1 MQSRNSLFHIYMY
14 IIRRYIR
21 FISQIASTKP
31 AQPSPMIDQRR
42 ANFRQLTCPS
52 AAELSAPG
60 ISVPSS
66 DPAALIGSPSAR
78 RILTAA
84 DVSVRRDR
92 AMPTLA
98 LAAPGIR
105 EELVRALADAGV
117 KELTPIQSECLPH
130 CLAGSDVLAK
140 AKTGTGKTFAFL
152 LPTFEL
158 LARSNSRRP
167 LPSGV
172 DPVRALVLS
181 SARELGTQI
190 VTQAEKLAASL
201 PQYNVETIM
210 GASSVTPQRERLD
223 PSIAERFSAQYG
235 GVVDVMV
242 ATPGRLI
249 EHLHSTSGF
258 AARLAGVEV
267 LILDECDMLLDGGFQ
282 RDIEEIISALP
293 AGRQTL
299 CFSATVPEKMLAV
312 LGLALR
318 PDHVVVDCV
327 GEVTADSQ
335 IVQRVLVHPLE
346 RSLVALYA
354 LIREEMASHPDTY
367 KVMAF
372 LPTARQVQF
381 STLCLVEMG
390 IAVLEI
396 HSRRTAT
403 ERSYASD
410 TFRKHTK
417 QVLLS
422 SDVSA
427 RGVDYPDVTLV
438 LQVGSPATRDVY
450 VQRIGRTG
458 RAGASGAAILLL
470 CEYEKSFLST
480 LKGLPIEHMASDNL
494 GSVEEMRAVR
504 AAAARVDDEVATQ
517 TYRAWIVA
525 MNGQRKALKWSK
537 PDIVTNANLY
547 AREVLGRTAIPTL
560 PRKTAVECALVGLAG
575 LNIEETPSDADAAA
589 EAKAEAAPQLELVVK
604 FDFAA
609 LGLAF
614 KKDAMAAKA
623 AIVALTEPES
633 IALQAS
639 LDSIGEAMVGGYRIT
654 PLMVTLRMVEK
665 RLSKNESSSSVS
677 SLAKSRNASSASLA
691 TTCTDPDSLGSAAP
705 SRVGSAVDLSDVSAE
720 PPAQST
726 TKKKASPEEVKA
738 ATARVAAAG
747 AALKEAMAAAAA
759 AGLDAASDGAVIAAQ
774 AAMNEAKE
782 AKSILMMGGSRKM

>member
-1 MQSRNSLFHIYMY
+1 
-14 IIRRYIR
+14 
-21 FISQIASTKP
+21 
-31 AQPSPMIDQRR
+31 
-42 ANFRQLTCPS
+42 
-52 AAELSAPG
+52 
-60 ISVPSS
+60 
-66 DPAALIGSPSAR
+66 
-78 RILTAA
+78 
-84 DVSVRRDR
+84 
-92 AMPTLA
+92 MPTLA

-152 LPTFEL
+152 LPTFER

-547 AREVLGRTAIPTL
+547 AREVLGRTTIPTL
-560 PRKTAVECALVGLAG
+560 PRKAAVECALVGLAG

-759 AGLDAASDGAVIAAQ
+759 AGLDAASDGAVLAAQ

>member
-1 MQSRNSLFHIYMY
+1 
-14 IIRRYIR
+14 
-21 FISQIASTKP
+21 
-31 AQPSPMIDQRR
+31 
-42 ANFRQLTCPS
+42 
-52 AAELSAPG
+52 
-60 ISVPSS
+60 
-66 DPAALIGSPSAR
+66 
-78 RILTAA
+78 
-84 DVSVRRDR
+84 
-92 AMPTLA
+92 MPTLA
-98 LAAPGIR
+98 LVSGIR
-105 EELVRALADAGV
+105 KELVQALADAGV

-152 LPTFEL
+152 LPTFER

-249 EHLHSTSGF
+249 EHLHTTSGF
-258 AARLAGVEV
+258 AARLAGIEV

-327 GEVTADSQ
+327 GEVTAEAHSQ
-335 IVQRVLVHPLE
+335 IVQRVHVHPLE

-354 LIREEMASHPDTY
+354 LIREEMARHPVTY
-367 KVMAF
+367 KVLAF

-390 IAVLEI
+390 IASLEI
-396 HSRRTAT
+396 HSRRSAT

-410 TFRKHTK
+410 TFRQHTK

-438 LQVGSPATRDVY
+438 LQVGAPASRDVY

-470 CEYEKSFLST
+470 CEYEKNFLST
-480 LKGLPIEHMASDNL
+480 LNGLPIEPMASDNL
-494 GSVEEMRAVR
+494 GGVEEMRAVR
-504 AAAARVDDEVATQ
+504 AAAARVDGEVATQ

-525 MNGQRKALKWSK
+525 MNGQRKSLKWSK
-537 PDIVTNANLY
+537 QDIVTNANLY
-547 AREVLGRTAIPTL
+547 AREVLGREATPTL
-560 PRKTAVECALVGLAG
+560 PRKAAVECALVGLAG
-575 LNIEETPSDADAAA
+575 LVIEDTPSDADAA

-639 LDSIGEAMVGGYRIT
+639 LDSIGEAMVGGYKIT

-665 RLSKNESSSSVS
+665 RMSKNESSSSVS
-677 SLAKSRNASSASLA
+677 SLGKSRNASSASLA
-691 TTCTDPDSLGSAAP
+691 TTCTDADSAMP
-705 SRVGSAVDLSDVSAE
+705 SRVGSAVDLSDVKLVSDVEAE
-720 PPAQST
+720 PPAQSN
-726 TKKKASPEEVKA
+726 TKKKASPEEIKA
-738 ATARVAAAG
+738 ATAQVAAAG

-759 AGLDAASDGAVIAAQ
+759 AGLDAASDGAVLAAQ
-774 AAMNEAKE
+774 AAMHEAKE

>member
-1 MQSRNSLFHIYMY
+1 
-14 IIRRYIR
+14 
-21 FISQIASTKP
+21 
-31 AQPSPMIDQRR
+31 
-42 ANFRQLTCPS
+42 
-52 AAELSAPG
+52 
-60 ISVPSS
+60 
-66 DPAALIGSPSAR
+66 
-78 RILTAA
+78 
-84 DVSVRRDR
+84 
-92 AMPTLA
+92 MPTLA
-98 LAAPGIR
+98 LVSPPGIR
-105 EELVRALADAGV
+105 KELVQALADAGV

-152 LPTFEL
+152 LPTFER

-249 EHLHSTSGF
+249 EHLHTTSGF
-258 AARLAGVEV
+258 AARLAGIEV

-327 GEVTADSQ
+327 GEVTADAHSQ
-335 IVQRVLVHPLE
+335 IVQRVYVHPLE

-354 LIREEMASHPDTY
+354 LIREEMARHPVTY
-367 KVMAF
+367 KVLAF

-390 IAVLEI
+390 IATLEI
-396 HSRRTAT
+396 HSRRSAT
-403 ERSYASD
+403 ERSYASE
-410 TFRKHTK
+410 TFRQHTK

-438 LQVGSPATRDVY
+438 LQVGAPASRDVY

-470 CEYEKSFLST
+470 CEYEKNFLST
-480 LKGLPIEHMASDNL
+480 LNGLPIEPMASDNL
-494 GSVEEMRAVR
+494 GGVEEMRAVR
-504 AAAARVDDEVATQ
+504 AAAARVDGEVATQ

-525 MNGQRKALKWSK
+525 MNGQRKSLKWSK
-537 PDIVTNANLY
+537 QDVVTNANLY
-547 AREVLGRTAIPTL
+547 AREVLGREATPTL
-560 PRKTAVECALVGLAG
+560 PRKAAVECALVGLAG
-575 LNIEETPSDADAAA
+575 LVIEDADADADAA

-639 LDSIGEAMVGGYRIT
+639 LDSIGEAMVGGYKIT

-665 RLSKNESSSSVS
+665 RMSKNESSSSVS
-677 SLAKSRNASSASLA
+677 SLGKSRNASSASLA
-691 TTCTDPDSLGSAAP
+691 TTCTDADSAMP
-705 SRVGSAVDLSDVSAE
+705 SRVGSAVDLSDVKLVSDVEAE
-720 PPAQST
+720 PPAQSN
-726 TKKKASPEEVKA
+726 TKKKASPEEIKA
-738 ATARVAAAG
+738 ATAQVAAAG

-759 AGLDAASDGAVIAAQ
+759 AGLDAASDGAVLAAQ
-774 AAMNEAKE
+774 AAMHEAKE

>member
-1 MQSRNSLFHIYMY
+1 
-14 IIRRYIR
+14 
-21 FISQIASTKP
+21 
-31 AQPSPMIDQRR
+31 
-42 ANFRQLTCPS
+42 
-52 AAELSAPG
+52 
-60 ISVPSS
+60 
-66 DPAALIGSPSAR
+66 
-78 RILTAA
+78 
-84 DVSVRRDR
+84 
-92 AMPTLA
+92 MPTLA

-547 AREVLGRTAIPTL
+547 AREVLGRTTIPTL
-560 PRKTAVECALVGLAG
+560 PRKAAVECALVGLAG

>member
-1 MQSRNSLFHIYMY
+1 
-14 IIRRYIR
+14 
-21 FISQIASTKP
+21 
-31 AQPSPMIDQRR
+31 
-42 ANFRQLTCPS
+42 
-52 AAELSAPG
+52 
-60 ISVPSS
+60 
-66 DPAALIGSPSAR
+66 
-78 RILTAA
+78 
-84 DVSVRRDR
+84 
-92 AMPTLA
+92 MPTLA

-152 LPTFEL
+152 LPTFER

-249 EHLHSTSGF
+249 EHLHSTSSF

-327 GEVTADSQ
+327 GEVTADAHSQ

-390 IAVLEI
+390 VAVLEI

-547 AREVLGRTAIPTL
+547 AREVLGRTTIPTL
-560 PRKTAVECALVGLAG
+560 PRKAAVECALVGLAG
-575 LNIEETPSDADAAA
+575 LNIEETDADAAA

-633 IALQAS
+633 IALQSS

-677 SLAKSRNASSASLA
+677 SLAKSRNASFASLA

-738 ATARVAAAG
+738 ATTRVAAAG

>member
-1 MQSRNSLFHIYMY
+1 
-14 IIRRYIR
+14 
-21 FISQIASTKP
+21 
-31 AQPSPMIDQRR
+31 
-42 ANFRQLTCPS
+42 
-52 AAELSAPG
+52 
-60 ISVPSS
+60 
-66 DPAALIGSPSAR
+66 
-78 RILTAA
+78 
-84 DVSVRRDR
+84 
-92 AMPTLA
+92 MPTLA

-152 LPTFEL
+152 LPTFER

-249 EHLHSTSGF
+249 EHLHSTSSF

-327 GEVTADSQ
+327 GEVTADAHSQ
-335 IVQRVLVHPLE
+335 IVQRVLVHPLD
-346 RSLVALYA
+346 RSMVALYA

-438 LQVGSPATRDVY
+438 LQVGSPASRDVY

-547 AREVLGRTAIPTL
+547 AREVLGRTTIPTL
-560 PRKTAVECALVGLAG
+560 PRKAAVECALVGLAG

-759 AGLDAASDGAVIAAQ
+759 AGLDAASDGAVLAAQ

>member
-1 MQSRNSLFHIYMY
+1 
-14 IIRRYIR
+14 
-21 FISQIASTKP
+21 
-31 AQPSPMIDQRR
+31 
-42 ANFRQLTCPS
+42 
-52 AAELSAPG
+52 
-60 ISVPSS
+60 
-66 DPAALIGSPSAR
+66 
-78 RILTAA
+78 
-84 DVSVRRDR
+84 
-92 AMPTLA
+92 MPTLA
-98 LAAPGIR
+98 LVSPPGIR
-105 EELVRALADAGV
+105 KELVQALADAGV

-152 LPTFEL
+152 LPTFER

-249 EHLHSTSGF
+249 EHLHTTSGF
-258 AARLAGVEV
+258 AARLAGIEV

-327 GEVTADSQ
+327 GEVTADAHSQ
-335 IVQRVLVHPLE
+335 IVQRVYVHPLE

-354 LIREEMASHPDTY
+354 LIREEMARHPVTY
-367 KVMAF
+367 KVLAF

-390 IAVLEI
+390 MPNVLEI
-396 HSRRTAT
+396 HSRRSAT

-410 TFRKHTK
+410 TFRQHTK

-438 LQVGSPATRDVY
+438 LQVGAPASRDVY

-470 CEYEKSFLST
+470 CEYEKNFLST
-480 LKGLPIEHMASDNL
+480 LNGLPIEPMASDNL
-494 GSVEEMRAVR
+494 GGVEEMRAVR
-504 AAAARVDDEVATQ
+504 AAAARVDGEVATQ

-525 MNGQRKALKWSK
+525 MNGQRKSLKWSK
-537 PDIVTNANLY
+537 QDIVTNANLY
-547 AREVLGRTAIPTL
+547 AREVLGRDTTPTL
-560 PRKTAVECALVGLAG
+560 PRKAAVECALVGLAG
-575 LNIEETPSDADAAA
+575 LVIEETPSDADAA

-639 LDSIGEAMVGGYRIT
+639 LDSIGEAMVGGYKIT

-665 RLSKNESSSSVS
+665 RMSKNESSSSVS
-677 SLAKSRNASSASLA
+677 SLGKSRNASSASLA
-691 TTCTDPDSLGSAAP
+691 TTCTDADSAMP
-705 SRVGSAVDLSDVSAE
+705 SRVGSAVDLSDVKLVSDVEAE
-720 PPAQST
+720 PPAQSN
-726 TKKKASPEEVKA
+726 TKKKASPEEIKA
-738 ATARVAAAG
+738 ATAQVAAAG

-759 AGLDAASDGAVIAAQ
+759 AGLDAASDGAVLAAQ
-774 AAMNEAKE
+774 AAMHEAKE

>member
-1 MQSRNSLFHIYMY
+1 
-14 IIRRYIR
+14 
-21 FISQIASTKP
+21 
-31 AQPSPMIDQRR
+31 
-42 ANFRQLTCPS
+42 
-52 AAELSAPG
+52 
-60 ISVPSS
+60 
-66 DPAALIGSPSAR
+66 
-78 RILTAA
+78 
-84 DVSVRRDR
+84 
-92 AMPTLA
+92 MPTLA

-152 LPTFEL
+152 LPTFER

-249 EHLHSTSGF
+249 EHLHSTSSF

-327 GEVTADSQ
+327 GEVTADAHSQ

-390 IAVLEI
+390 VAVLEI

-547 AREVLGRTAIPTL
+547 AREVLGRTTIPTL
-560 PRKTAVECALVGLAG
+560 PRKAAVECALVGLAG
-575 LNIEETPSDADAAA
+575 LNIEETDADAAA

-738 ATARVAAAG
+738 ATTRVAAAG

>member
-1 MQSRNSLFHIYMY
+1 
-14 IIRRYIR
+14 
-21 FISQIASTKP
+21 
-31 AQPSPMIDQRR
+31 
-42 ANFRQLTCPS
+42 
-52 AAELSAPG
+52 
-60 ISVPSS
+60 
-66 DPAALIGSPSAR
+66 
-78 RILTAA
+78 
-84 DVSVRRDR
+84 
-92 AMPTLA
+92 MPTLA
-98 LAAPGIR
+98 LVSPPGIR
-105 EELVRALADAGV
+105 KELVQALADAGV

-152 LPTFEL
+152 LPTFER

-249 EHLHSTSGF
+249 EHLHTTSGF
-258 AARLAGVEV
+258 AARLAGIEV

-327 GEVTADSQ
+327 GEVTADAHSQ
-335 IVQRVLVHPLE
+335 IVQRVYVHPLE

-354 LIREEMASHPDTY
+354 LIREEMARHPVTY
-367 KVMAF
+367 KVLAF

-390 IAVLEI
+390 IATLEI
-396 HSRRTAT
+396 HSRRSAT
-403 ERSYASD
+403 ERSYASE
-410 TFRKHTK
+410 TFRQHTK

-438 LQVGSPATRDVY
+438 LQVGAPASRDVY

-470 CEYEKSFLST
+470 CEYEKNFLST
-480 LKGLPIEHMASDNL
+480 LNGLPIEPMASDNL
-494 GSVEEMRAVR
+494 GGVEEMRAVR
-504 AAAARVDDEVATQ
+504 AAAARVDGEVATQ

-525 MNGQRKALKWSK
+525 MNGQRKSLKWSK
-537 PDIVTNANLY
+537 QDIVTNANLY
-547 AREVLGRTAIPTL
+547 AREVLGREATPTL
-560 PRKTAVECALVGLAG
+560 PRKAAVECALVGLAG
-575 LNIEETPSDADAAA
+575 LVIEETPSDADAA

-639 LDSIGEAMVGGYRIT
+639 LDSIGEAMVGGYKIT

-665 RLSKNESSSSVS
+665 RMSKNESSSSVS
-677 SLAKSRNASSASLA
+677 SLGKSRNASSASLA
-691 TTCTDPDSLGSAAP
+691 TTCTDADSAMP
-705 SRVGSAVDLSDVSAE
+705 SRVGSAVDLSDVKLVSDVEAE
-720 PPAQST
+720 PPAQSN
-726 TKKKASPEEVKA
+726 TKKKASPEEIKA
-738 ATARVAAAG
+738 ATAQVAAAG

-759 AGLDAASDGAVIAAQ
+759 AGLDAASDGAVLAAQ
-774 AAMNEAKE
+774 AAMHEAKE

>member
-1 MQSRNSLFHIYMY
+1 
-14 IIRRYIR
+14 
-21 FISQIASTKP
+21 
-31 AQPSPMIDQRR
+31 
-42 ANFRQLTCPS
+42 
-52 AAELSAPG
+52 
-60 ISVPSS
+60 
-66 DPAALIGSPSAR
+66 
-78 RILTAA
+78 
-84 DVSVRRDR
+84 
-92 AMPTLA
+92 MPTLA
-98 LAAPGIR
+98 LVSPPGIR
-105 EELVRALADAGV
+105 KELVQALADAGV

-152 LPTFEL
+152 LPTFER

-249 EHLHSTSGF
+249 EHLHTTSGF
-258 AARLAGVEV
+258 AARLAGIEV

-327 GEVTADSQ
+327 GEVTADAHSQ
-335 IVQRVLVHPLE
+335 IVQRVYVHPLE

-354 LIREEMASHPDTY
+354 LIREEMARHPVTY
-367 KVMAF
+367 KVLAF

-390 IAVLEI
+390 ILDVLEI
-396 HSRRTAT
+396 HSRRSAT
-403 ERSYASD
+403 ERSYASE
-410 TFRKHTK
+410 TFRQHTK

-438 LQVGSPATRDVY
+438 LQVGAPASRDVY

-470 CEYEKSFLST
+470 CEYEKNFLST
-480 LKGLPIEHMASDNL
+480 LNGLPIEPMASDNL
-494 GSVEEMRAVR
+494 GGVEEMRAVR
-504 AAAARVDDEVATQ
+504 AAAARVDGEVATQ

-525 MNGQRKALKWSK
+525 MNGQRKSLKWSK
-537 PDIVTNANLY
+537 QDIVTNANLY
-547 AREVLGRTAIPTL
+547 AREVLGREATPTL
-560 PRKTAVECALVGLAG
+560 PRKAAVECALVGLAG
-575 LNIEETPSDADAAA
+575 LVIEETPSDADAA

-639 LDSIGEAMVGGYRIT
+639 LDSIGEAMVGGYKIT

-665 RLSKNESSSSVS
+665 RMSKNESSSSVS
-677 SLAKSRNASSASLA
+677 SLGKSRNASSASLA
-691 TTCTDPDSLGSAAP
+691 TTCTDADSAMP
-705 SRVGSAVDLSDVSAE
+705 SRVGSAVDLSDVKLVSDVEAE
-720 PPAQST
+720 PPAQSN
-726 TKKKASPEEVKA
+726 TKKKASPEEIKA
-738 ATARVAAAG
+738 ATAQVAAAG

-759 AGLDAASDGAVIAAQ
+759 AGLDAASDGAVLAAQ
-774 AAMNEAKE
+774 AAMHEAKE

>member
-1 MQSRNSLFHIYMY
+1 
-14 IIRRYIR
+14 
-21 FISQIASTKP
+21 
-31 AQPSPMIDQRR
+31 
-42 ANFRQLTCPS
+42 
-52 AAELSAPG
+52 
-60 ISVPSS
+60 
-66 DPAALIGSPSAR
+66 
-78 RILTAA
+78 
-84 DVSVRRDR
+84 
-92 AMPTLA
+92 MPTLA
-98 LAAPGIR
+98 LVSPPGIR
-105 EELVRALADAGV
+105 KELVQALADAGV

-152 LPTFEL
+152 LPTFER

-249 EHLHSTSGF
+249 EHLHTTSGF
-258 AARLAGVEV
+258 AARLAGIEV

-327 GEVTADSQ
+327 GEVTADAHSQ
-335 IVQRVLVHPLE
+335 IVQRVYVHPLE

-354 LIREEMASHPDTY
+354 LIREEMARHPVTY
-367 KVMAF
+367 KVLAF

-396 HSRRTAT
+396 HSRRSAT

-410 TFRKHTK
+410 TFRQHTK

-438 LQVGSPATRDVY
+438 LQVGAPASRDVY

-470 CEYEKSFLST
+470 CEYEKNFLST
-480 LKGLPIEHMASDNL
+480 LNGLPIEPMASDNL
-494 GSVEEMRAVR
+494 GGVEEMRAVR
-504 AAAARVDDEVATQ
+504 AAAARVDGEVATQ

-525 MNGQRKALKWSK
+525 MNGQRKSLKWSK
-537 PDIVTNANLY
+537 QDIVTNANLY
-547 AREVLGRTAIPTL
+547 AREVLGREATPTL
-560 PRKTAVECALVGLAG
+560 PRKAAVECALVGLAG
-575 LNIEETPSDADAAA
+575 LVIEDTPSDADAA

-623 AIVALTEPES
+623 AIVAMTEPES

-639 LDSIGEAMVGGYRIT
+639 LDSIGEAMVGGYKIT

-665 RLSKNESSSSVS
+665 RMSKNESSSSVS
-677 SLAKSRNASSASLA
+677 SLGKSRNASSASLA
-691 TTCTDPDSLGSAAP
+691 TTCTDADSAMP
-705 SRVGSAVDLSDVSAE
+705 SRVGSAVDLSDVKLVSDVEAE
-720 PPAQST
+720 PPAQSN
-726 TKKKASPEEVKA
+726 TKKKASPEEIKA
-738 ATARVAAAG
+738 ATAQVAAAG

-759 AGLDAASDGAVIAAQ
+759 AGLDAANDGAVLAAQ
-774 AAMNEAKE
+774 AAMHEAKE

>member
-1 MQSRNSLFHIYMY
+1 
-14 IIRRYIR
+14 
-21 FISQIASTKP
+21 
-31 AQPSPMIDQRR
+31 
-42 ANFRQLTCPS
+42 
-52 AAELSAPG
+52 
-60 ISVPSS
+60 
-66 DPAALIGSPSAR
+66 
-78 RILTAA
+78 
-84 DVSVRRDR
+84 
-92 AMPTLA
+92 MPTLA
-98 LAAPGIR
+98 LVSPPGIR
-105 EELVRALADAGV
+105 KELVQALADAGV

-152 LPTFEL
+152 LPTFER

-249 EHLHSTSGF
+249 EHLHTTSGF
-258 AARLAGVEV
+258 AARLAGIEV

-327 GEVTADSQ
+327 GEVTADAHSQ
-335 IVQRVLVHPLE
+335 IVQRVYVHPLE

-354 LIREEMASHPDTY
+354 LIREEMARHPVTY
-367 KVMAF
+367 KVLAF

-390 IAVLEI
+390 IATLEI
-396 HSRRTAT
+396 HSRRSAT
-403 ERSYASD
+403 ERSYASE
-410 TFRKHTK
+410 TFRQHTK

-438 LQVGSPATRDVY
+438 LQVGAPASRDVY

-470 CEYEKSFLST
+470 CEYEKNFLST
-480 LKGLPIEHMASDNL
+480 LNGLPIEPMASDNL
-494 GSVEEMRAVR
+494 GGVEEMRAVR
-504 AAAARVDDEVATQ
+504 AAAARVDGEVATQ

-525 MNGQRKALKWSK
+525 MNGQRKSLKWSK
-537 PDIVTNANLY
+537 QDIVTNANLY
-547 AREVLGRTAIPTL
+547 AREVLGREATPTL
-560 PRKTAVECALVGLAG
+560 PRKAAVECALVGLAG
-575 LNIEETPSDADAAA
+575 LVIEDADADADAA

-639 LDSIGEAMVGGYRIT
+639 LDSIGEAMVGGYKIT

-665 RLSKNESSSSVS
+665 RMSKNESSSSVS
-677 SLAKSRNASSASLA
+677 SLGKSRNASSASLA
-691 TTCTDPDSLGSAAP
+691 TTCTDADSAMP
-705 SRVGSAVDLSDVSAE
+705 SRVGSAVDLSDVKLVSDVEAE
-720 PPAQST
+720 PPAQSN
-726 TKKKASPEEVKA
+726 TKKKASPEEIKA
-738 ATARVAAAG
+738 ATAQVAAAG

-759 AGLDAASDGAVIAAQ
+759 AGLDAASDGAVLAAQ
-774 AAMNEAKE
+774 AAMHEAKE

>member
-1 MQSRNSLFHIYMY
+1 
-14 IIRRYIR
+14 
-21 FISQIASTKP
+21 
-31 AQPSPMIDQRR
+31 
-42 ANFRQLTCPS
+42 
-52 AAELSAPG
+52 
-60 ISVPSS
+60 
-66 DPAALIGSPSAR
+66 
-78 RILTAA
+78 
-84 DVSVRRDR
+84 
-92 AMPTLA
+92 MPTLA
-98 LAAPGIR
+98 LVSPPGIR
-105 EELVRALADAGV
+105 KELVQALADAGV

-152 LPTFEL
+152 LPTFER

-249 EHLHSTSGF
+249 EHLHTTSGF
-258 AARLAGVEV
+258 AARLAGIEV

-327 GEVTADSQ
+327 GEVTAEAHSQ
-335 IVQRVLVHPLE
+335 IVQRVHVHPLE

-354 LIREEMASHPDTY
+354 LIREEMARHPVTY
-367 KVMAF
+367 KVLAF

-396 HSRRTAT
+396 HSRRSAT

-410 TFRKHTK
+410 TFRQHTK

-438 LQVGSPATRDVY
+438 LQVGAPASRDVY

-470 CEYEKSFLST
+470 CEYEKNFLST
-480 LKGLPIEHMASDNL
+480 LNGLPIEPMASDNL
-494 GSVEEMRAVR
+494 GGVEEMRAVR
-504 AAAARVDDEVATQ
+504 AAAARVDGEVATQ

-525 MNGQRKALKWSK
+525 MNGQRKSLKWSK
-537 PDIVTNANLY
+537 QDIVTNANLY
-547 AREVLGRTAIPTL
+547 AREVLGREVTPTL
-560 PRKTAVECALVGLAG
+560 PRKAAVECALVGLAG
-575 LNIEETPSDADAAA
+575 LVIEDTPSDADAAEAKA

-639 LDSIGEAMVGGYRIT
+639 LDSIGEAMVGGYKIT

-665 RLSKNESSSSVS
+665 RMSKNESSSSVS
-677 SLAKSRNASSASLA
+677 SLGKSRNASSASLA
-691 TTCTDPDSLGSAAP
+691 TTCTDADSAMP
-705 SRVGSAVDLSDVSAE
+705 SRVGSAVDLSDVKLVSDVEAE
-720 PPAQST
+720 PPAQSN
-726 TKKKASPEEVKA
+726 TKKKASPEEIKA
-738 ATARVAAAG
+738 ATAQVAAAG

-759 AGLDAASDGAVIAAQ
+759 GLDAASDGAVLAAQ
-774 AAMNEAKE
+774 AALHEAKE

>member
-1 MQSRNSLFHIYMY
+1 MVQISVRSR
-14 IIRRYIR
+14 
-21 FISQIASTKP
+21 A
-31 AQPSPMIDQRR
+31 R
-42 ANFRQLTCPS
+42 APVELLGLAPVELTGGVPGNVDRLSFS
-52 AAELSAPG
+52 AAL
-60 ISVPSS
+60 
-66 DPAALIGSPSAR
+66 LQ

-152 LPTFEL
+152 LPTFER

-249 EHLHSTSGF
+249 EHLHTTSGF
-258 AARLAGVEV
+258 AARLAGIEV

-327 GEVTADSQ
+327 GEVTADAHSQ
-335 IVQRVLVHPLE
+335 IVQRVYVHPLE

-354 LIREEMASHPDTY
+354 LIREEMARHPVTY
-367 KVMAF
+367 KVLAF

-396 HSRRTAT
+396 HSRRSAT
-403 ERSYASD
+403 ERSYASE
-410 TFRKHTK
+410 TFRQHTK

-438 LQVGSPATRDVY
+438 LQVGAPASRDVY

-470 CEYEKSFLST
+470 CEYEKNFLST
-480 LKGLPIEHMASDNL
+480 LNGLPIEPMASDNL
-494 GSVEEMRAVR
+494 GGVEEMRAVR
-504 AAAARVDDEVATQ
+504 AAAARVDGEVATQ

-525 MNGQRKALKWSK
+525 MNGQRKSLKWSK
-537 PDIVTNANLY
+537 QDIVTNANLY
-547 AREVLGRTAIPTL
+547 AREVLGRDAIPTL
-560 PRKTAVECALVGLAG
+560 PRKAAVECALVGLAG
-575 LNIEETPSDADAAA
+575 LVIEETPSDADAA

-639 LDSIGEAMVGGYRIT
+639 LDSIGEAMVGGYKIT

-665 RLSKNESSSSVS
+665 RMSKNESSSSVS
-677 SLAKSRNASSASLA
+677 SLGKSRNASSASLA
-691 TTCTDPDSLGSAAP
+691 TTCTDADSAMP
-705 SRVGSAVDLSDVSAE
+705 SRVGSAVDLSDVKLVSDVEAE
-720 PPAQST
+720 PPAQSN
-726 TKKKASPEEVKA
+726 TKKKASPEEIKA
-738 ATARVAAAG
+738 ATAQVAAAG

-759 AGLDAASDGAVIAAQ
+759 AGLDAASDGAVLAAQ
-774 AAMNEAKE
+774 AAMHEAKE

>member
-1 MQSRNSLFHIYMY
+1 
-14 IIRRYIR
+14 
-21 FISQIASTKP
+21 
-31 AQPSPMIDQRR
+31 
-42 ANFRQLTCPS
+42 
-52 AAELSAPG
+52 
-60 ISVPSS
+60 
-66 DPAALIGSPSAR
+66 
-78 RILTAA
+78 
-84 DVSVRRDR
+84 
-92 AMPTLA
+92 MPTLA
-98 LAAPGIR
+98 LVSPPGIR
-105 EELVRALADAGV
+105 KELVQALADAGV

-152 LPTFEL
+152 LPTFER

-249 EHLHSTSGF
+249 EHLHTTSGF
-258 AARLAGVEV
+258 AARLAGIEV

-327 GEVTADSQ
+327 GEVTADAHSQ
-335 IVQRVLVHPLE
+335 IVQRVYVHPLE

-354 LIREEMASHPDTY
+354 LIREEMARHPVTY
-367 KVMAF
+367 KVLAF

-390 IAVLEI
+390 IASLEI
-396 HSRRTAT
+396 HSRRSAT
-403 ERSYASD
+403 ERSYASE
-410 TFRKHTK
+410 TFRQHTK

-438 LQVGSPATRDVY
+438 LQVGAPASRDVY

-470 CEYEKSFLST
+470 CEYEKNFLST
-480 LKGLPIEHMASDNL
+480 LNGLPIEPMASDNL
-494 GSVEEMRAVR
+494 GGVEEMRAVR
-504 AAAARVDDEVATQ
+504 AAAARVDGEVATQ

-525 MNGQRKALKWSK
+525 MNGQRKSLKWSK
-537 PDIVTNANLY
+537 QDIVTNANLY
-547 AREVLGRTAIPTL
+547 AREVLGREATPTL
-560 PRKTAVECALVGLAG
+560 PRKAAVECALVGLAG
-575 LNIEETPSDADAAA
+575 LVIQDTPSDADAA
-589 EAKAEAAPQLELVVK
+589 EAKAEAATQLELVVK

-639 LDSIGEAMVGGYRIT
+639 LDSIGEAMVGGYKIT

-665 RLSKNESSSSVS
+665 RMSKNESSSSVS
-677 SLAKSRNASSASLA
+677 SLGKSRNASSASLA
-691 TTCTDPDSLGSAAP
+691 TTCTDADSAMP
-705 SRVGSAVDLSDVSAE
+705 SRVGSAVDLSDVKLVSDVEAE
-720 PPAQST
+720 PPAQSN
-726 TKKKASPEEVKA
+726 TKKKASPEEIKA
-738 ATARVAAAG
+738 ATAQVAAAG

-759 AGLDAASDGAVIAAQ
+759 AGLDAASDGAVLAAQ
-774 AAMNEAKE
+774 AAMHEAKE

>member
-1 MQSRNSLFHIYMY
+1 
-14 IIRRYIR
+14 
-21 FISQIASTKP
+21 
-31 AQPSPMIDQRR
+31 
-42 ANFRQLTCPS
+42 
-52 AAELSAPG
+52 
-60 ISVPSS
+60 
-66 DPAALIGSPSAR
+66 
-78 RILTAA
+78 
-84 DVSVRRDR
+84 
-92 AMPTLA
+92 MPTLA
-98 LAAPGIR
+98 LVSPPGIR
-105 EELVRALADAGV
+105 KELVQALADAGV

-152 LPTFEL
+152 LPTFER

-249 EHLHSTSGF
+249 EHLHTTSGF
-258 AARLAGVEV
+258 AARLAGIEV

-327 GEVTADSQ
+327 GEVTADAHSQ
-335 IVQRVLVHPLE
+335 IVQRVYVHPLE

-354 LIREEMASHPDTY
+354 LIREEMARHPVTY
-367 KVMAF
+367 KVLAF

-390 IAVLEI
+390 IASLEI
-396 HSRRTAT
+396 HSRRSAT

-410 TFRKHTK
+410 TFRQHTK

-438 LQVGSPATRDVY
+438 LQVGAPASRDVY

-470 CEYEKSFLST
+470 CEYEKNFLST
-480 LKGLPIEHMASDNL
+480 LNGLPIEPMASDNL
-494 GSVEEMRAVR
+494 GGVEEMRAVR
-504 AAAARVDDEVATQ
+504 AAAARVDGEVATQ

-525 MNGQRKALKWSK
+525 MNGQRKSLKWSK
-537 PDIVTNANLY
+537 QDIVTNANLY
-547 AREVLGRTAIPTL
+547 AREVLGREATPTL
-560 PRKTAVECALVGLAG
+560 PRKAAVECALVGLAG
-575 LNIEETPSDADAAA
+575 LVIEETPSDADAA

-639 LDSIGEAMVGGYRIT
+639 LDSIGEAMVGGYKIT

-665 RLSKNESSSSVS
+665 RMSKNESSSSVS
-677 SLAKSRNASSASLA
+677 SLGKSRNASSASLA
-691 TTCTDPDSLGSAAP
+691 TTCTDADSAMP
-705 SRVGSAVDLSDVSAE
+705 SRVGSAVDLSDVKLVSDVEAE
-720 PPAQST
+720 PPAQSN
-726 TKKKASPEEVKA
+726 TKKKASPEEIKA
-738 ATARVAAAG
+738 ATAQVAAAG

-759 AGLDAASDGAVIAAQ
+759 AGLDAASDGAVLAAQ
-774 AAMNEAKE
+774 AAMHEAKE

>member
-1 MQSRNSLFHIYMY
+1 
-14 IIRRYIR
+14 
-21 FISQIASTKP
+21 
-31 AQPSPMIDQRR
+31 
-42 ANFRQLTCPS
+42 
-52 AAELSAPG
+52 
-60 ISVPSS
+60 
-66 DPAALIGSPSAR
+66 
-78 RILTAA
+78 
-84 DVSVRRDR
+84 
-92 AMPTLA
+92 
-98 LAAPGIR
+98 
-105 EELVRALADAGV
+105 
-117 KELTPIQSECLPH
+117 
-130 CLAGSDVLAK
+130 
-140 AKTGTGKTFAFL
+140 
-152 LPTFEL
+152 
-158 LARSNSRRP
+158 
-167 LPSGV
+167 
-172 DPVRALVLS
+172 
-181 SARELGTQI
+181 
-190 VTQAEKLAASL
+190 
-201 PQYNVETIM
+201 
-210 GASSVTPQRERLD
+210 
-223 PSIAERFSAQYG
+223 
-235 GVVDVMV
+235 
-242 ATPGRLI
+242 
-249 EHLHSTSGF
+249 
-258 AARLAGVEV
+258 
-267 LILDECDMLLDGGFQ
+267 
-282 RDIEEIISALP
+282 
-293 AGRQTL
+293 
-299 CFSATVPEKMLAV
+299 MLAV

-327 GEVTADSQ
+327 GEVTADAHSQ

-354 LIREEMASHPDTY
+354 LIREEMACHPDTY

-390 IAVLEI
+390 VAVLEI

-410 TFRKHTK
+410 TFRQNTK
-417 QVLLS
+417 QVLLT

-547 AREVLGRTAIPTL
+547 AREVLGRTTIPTL
-560 PRKTAVECALVGLAG
+560 PRKAAVECALVGLAG

-677 SLAKSRNASSASLA
+677 SLAKSRNASFASLA

-759 AGLDAASDGAVIAAQ
+759 AGLDAASDGAVLAAQ

>member
-1 MQSRNSLFHIYMY
+1 
-14 IIRRYIR
+14 
-21 FISQIASTKP
+21 
-31 AQPSPMIDQRR
+31 
-42 ANFRQLTCPS
+42 
-52 AAELSAPG
+52 
-60 ISVPSS
+60 
-66 DPAALIGSPSAR
+66 
-78 RILTAA
+78 
-84 DVSVRRDR
+84 
-92 AMPTLA
+92 MPTLA
-98 LAAPGIR
+98 LVSPPGIR
-105 EELVRALADAGV
+105 KELVQALADAGV

-152 LPTFEL
+152 LPTFER

-249 EHLHSTSGF
+249 EHLHTTSGF
-258 AARLAGVEV
+258 AARLAGIEV

-327 GEVTADSQ
+327 GEVTAEAHSQ
-335 IVQRVLVHPLE
+335 IVQRVHVHPLE

-354 LIREEMASHPDTY
+354 LIREEMARHPVTY
-367 KVMAF
+367 KVLAF

-390 IAVLEI
+390 IAALEI
-396 HSRRTAT
+396 HSRRSAT

-410 TFRKHTK
+410 TFRQHTK

-438 LQVGSPATRDVY
+438 LQVGAPASRDVY

-470 CEYEKSFLST
+470 CEYEKNFLST
-480 LKGLPIEHMASDNL
+480 LNGLPIEPMASDNL
-494 GSVEEMRAVR
+494 GGVEEMRAVR
-504 AAAARVDDEVATQ
+504 AAAARVDGEVATQ

-525 MNGQRKALKWSK
+525 MNGQRKSLKWSK
-537 PDIVTNANLY
+537 QDIVTNANLY
-547 AREVLGRTAIPTL
+547 AREVLGREVTPTL
-560 PRKTAVECALVGLAG
+560 PRKAAVECALVGLAG
-575 LNIEETPSDADAAA
+575 LVIEDTPSDADAA

-639 LDSIGEAMVGGYRIT
+639 LDSIGEAMVGGYKIT

-665 RLSKNESSSSVS
+665 RMSKNESSSSVS
-677 SLAKSRNASSASLA
+677 SLGKSRNASSASLA
-691 TTCTDPDSLGSAAP
+691 TTCTDADSAMP
-705 SRVGSAVDLSDVSAE
+705 SRVGSAVDLSDVKLVSDVEAE
-720 PPAQST
+720 PPAQSN
-726 TKKKASPEEVKA
+726 TKKKASPEEIKA
-738 ATARVAAAG
+738 ATAQVAAAG

-759 AGLDAASDGAVIAAQ
+759 AGLDAASDGAVLAAQ
-774 AAMNEAKE
+774 AAMHEAKE

>member
-1 MQSRNSLFHIYMY
+1 
-14 IIRRYIR
+14 
-21 FISQIASTKP
+21 
-31 AQPSPMIDQRR
+31 
-42 ANFRQLTCPS
+42 
-52 AAELSAPG
+52 
-60 ISVPSS
+60 
-66 DPAALIGSPSAR
+66 
-78 RILTAA
+78 
-84 DVSVRRDR
+84 
-92 AMPTLA
+92 MPTLA
-98 LAAPGIR
+98 HAAPGIR

-152 LPTFEL
+152 LPTFER

-335 IVQRVLVHPLE
+335 IVQRVLVHPLD

-390 IAVLEI
+390 IACLEI

-438 LQVGSPATRDVY
+438 LQVGSPASRDVY

-547 AREVLGRTAIPTL
+547 AREVLGRTTIPTL
-560 PRKTAVECALVGLAG
+560 PRKAAVECALVGLAG

-677 SLAKSRNASSASLA
+677 SLAKSSNASSASLA

-759 AGLDAASDGAVIAAQ
+759 AGLDAASDGAVLAAQ

>member
-547 AREVLGRTAIPTL
+547 AREVLGRTTIPTL
-560 PRKTAVECALVGLAG
+560 PRKAAVECALVGLAG

>member
-1 MQSRNSLFHIYMY
+1 
-14 IIRRYIR
+14 
-21 FISQIASTKP
+21 
-31 AQPSPMIDQRR
+31 
-42 ANFRQLTCPS
+42 
-52 AAELSAPG
+52 
-60 ISVPSS
+60 
-66 DPAALIGSPSAR
+66 
-78 RILTAA
+78 
-84 DVSVRRDR
+84 
-92 AMPTLA
+92 MPTLA
-98 LAAPGIR
+98 LVSPPGIR
-105 EELVRALADAGV
+105 KELVQALADAGV

-152 LPTFEL
+152 LPTFER

-249 EHLHSTSGF
+249 EHLHTTSGF
-258 AARLAGVEV
+258 AARLAGIEV

-327 GEVTADSQ
+327 GEVTADAHSQ
-335 IVQRVLVHPLE
+335 IVQRVYVHPLE

-354 LIREEMASHPDTY
+354 LIREEMARHPVTY
-367 KVMAF
+367 KVLAF

-390 IAVLEI
+390 IDSLLEI
-396 HSRRTAT
+396 HSRRSAT
-403 ERSYASD
+403 ERSYASE
-410 TFRKHTK
+410 TFRQHTK

-438 LQVGSPATRDVY
+438 LQVGAPASRDVY

-470 CEYEKSFLST
+470 CEYEKNFLST
-480 LKGLPIEHMASDNL
+480 LNGLPIEPMASDNL
-494 GSVEEMRAVR
+494 GGVEEMRAVR
-504 AAAARVDDEVATQ
+504 AAAARVDGEVATQ

-525 MNGQRKALKWSK
+525 MNGQRKSLKWSK
-537 PDIVTNANLY
+537 QDIVTNANLY
-547 AREVLGRTAIPTL
+547 AREVLGREATPTL
-560 PRKTAVECALVGLAG
+560 PRKAAVECALVGLAG
-575 LNIEETPSDADAAA
+575 LVIEETPSDADAA

-639 LDSIGEAMVGGYRIT
+639 LDSIGEAMVGGYKIT

-665 RLSKNESSSSVS
+665 RMSKNESSSSVS
-677 SLAKSRNASSASLA
+677 SLGKSRNASSASLA
-691 TTCTDPDSLGSAAP
+691 TTCTDADSAMP
-705 SRVGSAVDLSDVSAE
+705 SRVGSAVDLSDVKLVSDVEAE
-720 PPAQST
+720 PPAQSN
-726 TKKKASPEEVKA
+726 TKKKASPEEIKA
-738 ATARVAAAG
+738 ATAQVAAAG

-759 AGLDAASDGAVIAAQ
+759 AGLDAASDGAVLAAQ
-774 AAMNEAKE
+774 AAMHEAKE

>member
-1 MQSRNSLFHIYMY
+1 
-14 IIRRYIR
+14 
-21 FISQIASTKP
+21 
-31 AQPSPMIDQRR
+31 
-42 ANFRQLTCPS
+42 
-52 AAELSAPG
+52 
-60 ISVPSS
+60 
-66 DPAALIGSPSAR
+66 
-78 RILTAA
+78 
-84 DVSVRRDR
+84 
-92 AMPTLA
+92 MPTLA

-152 LPTFEL
+152 LPTFER

-249 EHLHSTSGF
+249 EHLHTTSGF
-258 AARLAGVEV
+258 AARLAGIEV

-327 GEVTADSQ
+327 GEVTAEAHSQ
-335 IVQRVLVHPLE
+335 IVQRVHVHPLE

-354 LIREEMASHPDTY
+354 LIREEMARHPVTY
-367 KVMAF
+367 KVLAF

-396 HSRRTAT
+396 HSRRSAT
-403 ERSYASD
+403 ERSYASE
-410 TFRKHTK
+410 TFRQHTK

-438 LQVGSPATRDVY
+438 LQVGAPASRDVY

-470 CEYEKSFLST
+470 CEYEKNFLST
-480 LKGLPIEHMASDNL
+480 LNGLPIEPMASDNL
-494 GSVEEMRAVR
+494 GGVEEMRAVR
-504 AAAARVDDEVATQ
+504 AAAARVDGEVATQ

-525 MNGQRKALKWSK
+525 MNGQRKSLKWSK
-537 PDIVTNANLY
+537 QDVVTNANLY
-547 AREVLGRTAIPTL
+547 AREVLGREATPTL
-560 PRKTAVECALVGLAG
+560 PRKAAVECALVGLAG
-575 LNIEETPSDADAAA
+575 LVIEETPSDADAA

-639 LDSIGEAMVGGYRIT
+639 LDSIGEAMVGGYKIT

-665 RLSKNESSSSVS
+665 RMSKNESSSSVS
-677 SLAKSRNASSASLA
+677 SLGKSRNASSASLA
-691 TTCTDPDSLGSAAP
+691 TTCTDADSAMP
-705 SRVGSAVDLSDVSAE
+705 SRVGSAVDLSDVKLVSDVEAE
-720 PPAQST
+720 PPAQSN
-726 TKKKASPEEVKA
+726 TKKKASPEEIKA
-738 ATARVAAAG
+738 ATAQVAAAG

-759 AGLDAASDGAVIAAQ
+759 AGLDAASDGAVLAAQ
-774 AAMNEAKE
+774 AAMHEAKE